1 MRRPSK
7 VLTLVV
13 GCAALALPASALASP
28 DDVIRDCAKDG
39 KLDHRYSQSDLRKA
53 KQQLPSDI
61 DEYTDCRDVIAQAQ
75 VSGSG
80 GGSGTGGSGGAGGS
94 GAGGSGGAGGSSG
107 SGIAA
112 TPDDVKAL
120 EQVTRQAR
128 EGKAPPLSVGG
139 KPVEPGEGGLLET
152 AAAANGLP
160 GPVLAA
166 LVAVGLLSAAG
177 GWVALRRRLPALE
190 GLKVRLPTVPFPNV
204 RSAAVRIFRR

>member
-1 MRRPSK
+1 MRRPSN

-80 GGSGTGGSGGAGGS
+80 GGSGT
-94 GAGGSGGAGGSSG
+94 GGSGGAGGSSG